1 MDVARGALLDYH
13 IRKVELTGGQPRFSV
28 GSRMPCVKS
37 IRRTV
42 DGSLPGL
49 LPRTVFLAIAVAL
62 LVAPVPAQRQGGGG
76 GQVGQGPADVNSP
89 ETLSPPSSFVILENA
104 EKLPPSPGPVEFYD
118 LTRAEACNSWT
129 ESGVH
134 SPVVSVA
141 RLRIPGKATG
151 EYQRACKELK
161 DKRAAGAEDHARK
174 AIQLYPD
181 YAAAWVVLGQALD
194 AQHKTEDARDAC
206 LQAEHVDSQYV
217 APYLCLAELA
227 EREKN
232 WPELTNISD
241 RALGLDPVNNYYA
254 LYYSATAAF
263 HANRLADAETKAL
276 DAVKLDTWNQLPQLH
291 LLLARIY
298 AAKGDAREEAAQL
311 HRYLKIAPNAP
322 ESAEAKN
329 LLAQVETPAPK

>member
-1 MDVARGALLDYH
+1 
-13 IRKVELTGGQPRFSV
+13 
-28 GSRMPCVKS
+28 VKS
-37 IRRTV
+37 IRQTAA
-42 DGSLPGL
+42 GLLPGL
-49 LPRTVFLAIAVAL
+49 VPHAVFCVLVFALVA
-62 LVAPVPAQRQGGGG
+62 APVPAQRQGGGG
-76 GQVGQGPADVNSP
+76 SQVGQGPADVNPP
-89 ETLSPPSSFVILENA
+89 ETLSPPSSFMILEKE
-104 EKLPPSPGPVEFYD
+104 EKLAPNPGSVEFYE

-161 DKRAAGAEDHARK
+161 DKRAAEAEDHARK

-194 AQHKTEDARDAC
+194 AQHKTDDARSAC
-206 LQAEHVDSQYV
+206 LQAERVDSEYIP
-217 APYLCLAELA
+217 PYLCLAELA
-227 EREKN
+227 DREKN
-232 WPELTNISD
+232 WQELTSLSE

-311 HRYLKIAPNAP
+311 HRYLKLSPNAP

-329 LLAQVETPAPK
+329 LLAQVETPAQK